1 MFWHERIYYKP
12 APNITKAIL
21 SNAPDC
27 TTVAQTNIVLGFDF
41 AENIINILCYK
52 QVIFISIDDR
62 IFFYWWKY
70 MPTQVSWWKSI
81 FQPKHQ
87 YSRFLILSNAS
98 HSSIL
103 LSEPFPHL
111 SASSV
116 NFHWKEE
123 QNRKEYTFAPPSI
136 CQGILKTCTNL
147 EIFLYLF
154 LIIILIYTWQ
164 SLSVRV
170 DSTVVPLFTKSS
182 RQQDPKKYILWCW
195 DEGPCLC

>member
-1 MFWHERIYYKP
+1 
-12 APNITKAIL
+12 
-21 SNAPDC
+21 
-27 TTVAQTNIVLGFDF
+27 
-41 AENIINILCYK
+41 
-52 QVIFISIDDR
+52 
-62 IFFYWWKY
+62 

-116 NFHWKEE
+116 NFHWKED

-182 RQQDPKKYILWCW
+182 RQQDPKNYILWCW
-195 DEGPCLC
+195 DEGPCLISAWNSLEHKRTSNKCNNLLICIMIERSFGTNCFAPCLMHNSMLHQTI